1 MSQQNFQKPSLNHQQ
16 HIELLKNRGL
26 IIADNALAK
35 HYLEYVGYYRLS
47 GFFRSFYTQANNPNH
62 NFKTNTAFVD
72 TVNLYEFDTELRSIL
87 LSGIER
93 LEVAVRAVIN
103 NVMAEKYGSHWY
115 LEQKLFI
122 KEFNHQRF
130 LRLIEKETQYHDK
143 GGNNPIFQSYYKKY
157 YTPELPACWMLGEI
171 LSFGAWSKVFFN
183 LRHGVDKLA
192 IAKKFNMPHY
202 KVLQSWLHASCFT
215 RNLCAHHAMI
225 CFKNF
230 HITPIKP
237 VNWASNEQKIFDK
250 QHTVF
255 LQATIVQFLLKSAS
269 PNTKLAPLFTKLFN
283 QYPSISIA
291 KMGFDAGWENHEVW
305 Q

>member
-1 MSQQNFQKPSLNHQQ
+1 MSQQNFQKVPLNHQQ

-26 IIADNALAK
+26 IILDQILAK

-47 GFFRSFYTQANNPNH
+47 GFFKSFYAQNNNPSH
-62 NFKTNTAFVD
+62 NFKTD
-72 TVNLYEFDTELRSIL
+72 TTFIDIVNLYEFDTELRSIL

-103 NVMAEKYGSHWY
+103 NIMAEKYGSHWY
-115 LEQKLFI
+115 LERDLFI
-122 KEFNHQRF
+122 AEFDHKGF
-130 LRLIEKETQYHDK
+130 IRLIEDETGFNK
-143 GGNNPIFQSYYKKY
+143 LGGKNPIFQSYYKKY
-157 YTPELPACWMLGEI
+157 RVPRLPACWMLGEV
-171 LSFGAWSKVFFN
+171 LSFGVWSKVFFN

-202 KVLQSWLHASCFT
+202 KVLQSWLHAACFT
-215 RNLCAHHAMI
+215 RNLCAHHNMI

-230 HITPIKP
+230 HITPIIP
-237 VNWASNEQKIFDK
+237 VNWALNEQKIFDK

-255 LQATIVQFLLKSAS
+255 LQAAIVQFLLKSAS
-269 PNTKLAPLFTKLFN
+269 PNTKLARVLTRLFN
-283 QYPSISIA
+283 QYPTIPIA
-291 KMGFDAGWENHEVW
+291 KMGFEAGWENHEVW